1 MDEEDDGMTSG
12 EKIKHLRKAKKV
24 TQTDLAMRI
33 GKTKS
38 SIQKYEAGTTNMPMN
53 VLYQIA
59 RVFDVT
65 VEDLLPDEAESKSV
79 EVSKSAAVQ
88 EPAAGHGSAAANF
101 NEALRQYI
109 IHCVEAMDDRKAL
122 LELASDV
129 ERVMSMLAEEEA
141 KAECD

>member
-12 EKIKHLRKAKKV
+12 EKIIRARKACGLTQQSLAAKIGTSQQAVHQFESDKTSPTVRTLKKIADALYV
-24 TQTDLAMRI
+24 PI
-33 GKTKS
+33 GELVPDAVS
-38 SIQKYEAGTTNMPMN
+38 SE
-53 VLYQIA
+53 
-59 RVFDVT
+59 
-65 VEDLLPDEAESKSV
+65 SV
-79 EVSKSAAVQ
+79 EMSK
-88 EPAAGHGSAAANF
+88 PAAGHGSAAANF

-141 KAECD
+141 KAECDW